1 MMMDRDLT
9 WGGGNTI
16 QYTDDVLQNCT
27 PKTYKKEKKKH
38 QNYLFLKC

>member
-27 PKTYKKEKKKH
+27 PKTYKKEKKPLE
-38 QNYLFLKC
+38 LFVP